1 MKIIM
6 SKDIKNALDGIES
19 SENLVAEVQA
29 KADRLQ
35 ELIEKQK
42 RIISDQEV
50 IIKEQKAK
58 ISRMYDIPEDILELK
73 ELIGTQRALINEKD
87 MELDHAKGAVIQM
100 ETELELYKK
109 QSEPMQKRMDET
121 YESIGTV
128 KAELAEKK
136 SEVLLKTERIKN
148 LENKVRE
155 IQAFADKLQ
164 DEQVKIINDMDKKW
178 KTEVESIKREN
189 LEEKSELNTKLR
201 EMDQILLDS
210 KLISTEASSDAKD
223 IKSRFQ
229 EIRDKQEDLITKNEV
244 LRDEKRNL
252 EAEIRKFDE
261 KMKDLRN
268 FKEENEAKITYYNKL
283 TPLMEQEAQFK
294 AFLIIEQVKSISIDD
309 LRNAMGSPI
318 VLVKKIVKNL
328 QEADLLEY
336 NDVGKIHM
344 KKIEK

>member
-1 MKIIM
+1 M
-6 SKDIKNALDGIES
+6 SKDIKKSLDGIES
-19 SENLVAEVQA
+19 SENLVANAQA

-42 RIISDQEV
+42 RVISDQEV
-50 IIKEQKAK
+50 IIEEQKSK
-58 ISRMYDIPEDILELK
+58 ISRMYDVPEDILELK
-73 ELIGTQRALINEKD
+73 ELIGTQRALLNEKE
-87 MELDHAKGAVIQM
+87 MELDHAKGNVIQI
-100 ETELELYKK
+100 ETELEFYKK
-109 QSEPMQKRMDET
+109 QSEPIHKRLDET
-121 YESIGTV
+121 YESIGTI

-148 LENKVRE
+148 LENQVRE

-164 DEQVKIINDMDKKW
+164 NEQVKILNDMGHKW
-178 KTEVESIKREN
+178 KTEVESIKREH
-189 LEEKSELNTKLR
+189 LEEKYDANAKLR

-223 IKSRFQ
+223 IKSRFE
-229 EIRDKQEDLITKNEV
+229 EIRNKQEDLINKNEV

-261 KMKDLRN
+261 RMKDLQN
-268 FKEENEAKITYYNKL
+268 FKEENEAKITYYDRL

-294 AFLIIEQVKSISIDD
+294 AFLIIEKVRSISLDD

-318 VLVKKIVKNL
+318 VLVKKIVQNL
-328 QEADLLEY
+328 QEVDLLEI
-336 NDVGKIHM
+336 NDVGKIQV
-344 KKIEK
+344 KSIEK

>member
-1 MKIIM
+1 M
-6 SKDIKNALDGIES
+6 SKDLKNALDGIES
-19 SENLVAEVQA
+19 SENLVANVQA
-29 KADRLQ
+29 KANRFQ
-35 ELIEKQK
+35 ELVEKQK

-50 IIKEQKAK
+50 IIEEQKSK

-73 ELIGTQRALINEKD
+73 ELIGTQRALLNEKE
-87 MELDHAKGAVIQM
+87 MELDHAKGTVIQI
-100 ETELELYKK
+100 ERELDLYKK
-109 QSEPMQKRMDET
+109 QSEPMHKRLDET
-121 YESIGTV
+121 YDSIGTV

-164 DEQVKIINDMDKKW
+164 DEQLKILNDMDQKCKI
-178 KTEVESIKREN
+178 EVESIKREY
-189 LEEKSELNTKLR
+189 LEEKNEANAKLR

-223 IKSRFQ
+223 IKSRFE
-229 EIRDKQEDLITKNEV
+229 EIRNKQEDLIQKNEV

-261 KMKDLRN
+261 TMKDLQN
-268 FKEENEAKITYYNKL
+268 FKEKNEDKITYYDKL
-283 TPLMEQEAQFK
+283 SPLMEQEAQFK
-294 AFLIIEQVKSISIDD
+294 AFLIIEKVRSISLED

-318 VLVKKIVKNL
+318 VLIKKIVQNL
-328 QEADLLEY
+328 QEADLLEI
-336 NDVGKIHM
+336 NDVGKIHV
-344 KKIEK
+344 KRIEK

>member
-1 MKIIM
+1 M

-50 IIKEQKAK
+50 IIKEQKSK
-58 ISRMYDIPEDILELK
+58 ISRMYDVPEDILELK

-87 MELDHAKGAVIQM
+87 MELDHTKGAVIQM

-178 KTEVESIKREN
+178 KTEVESIKREH
-189 LEEKSELNTKLR
+189 LEDKSELNTKLR

-244 LRDEKRNL
+244 LRDEKRKL
-252 EAEIRKFDE
+252 EAEIRNFDE
-261 KMKDLRN
+261 KMTSLRK
-268 FKEENEAKITYYNKL
+268 FKEENEAKINYYDKL

-294 AFLIIEQVKSISIDD
+294 AFLIIEQVRSISLDD

-318 VLVKKIVKNL
+318 VLVKKMVQNL
-328 QEADLLEY
+328 EKANLLEID
-336 NDVGKIHM
+336 DVGKIHV
-344 KKIEK
+344 KKIE

>member
-1 MKIIM
+1 M
-6 SKDIKNALDGIES
+6 SKDIKNTLDGIES
-19 SENLVAEVQA
+19 SENLVANAQA

-42 RIISDQEV
+42 RVISDQDV
-50 IIKEQKAK
+50 IIEEQKSK
-58 ISRMYDIPEDILELK
+58 ISRMYDVPEDILELK
-73 ELIGTQRALINEKD
+73 ELIGTQRALLNEKE
-87 MELDHAKGAVIQM
+87 MELDHAKGNVIQI
-100 ETELELYKK
+100 ETELEFYKK
-109 QSEPMQKRMDET
+109 QSEPIHKRLDET
-121 YESIGTV
+121 YESIGTI

-148 LENKVRE
+148 LENKVLE

-164 DEQVKIINDMDKKW
+164 NEQVKILNDMDHKW
-178 KTEVESIKREN
+178 KTEVETIKREH
-189 LEEKSELNTKLR
+189 LEEKYDANAKLR

-223 IKSRFQ
+223 IKSRFE
-229 EIRDKQEDLITKNEV
+229 EIRNKQEDLINKNEV

-261 KMKDLRN
+261 RMKDLQN
-268 FKEENEAKITYYNKL
+268 FKEENEAKITYYDRL

-294 AFLIIEQVKSISIDD
+294 AFLIIEKVRSISLDD

-318 VLVKKIVKNL
+318 VLVKKIVQNL
-328 QEADLLEY
+328 QEVDLLEI
-336 NDVGKIHM
+336 NDVGKIQV
-344 KKIEK
+344 KSIEK